1 MNSTSEILNTHLPCP
16 DCGSSDALTEYTD
29 GHTYC
34 FSCETHHNH
43 NEEKPKT
50 TDHSFISDMTLKP
63 LKARGITESTCRKYQ
78 YYYTNYKGQPCQ
90 VANYFDE
97 YGTLVGQKLRFK
109 DKSFAIKGKLSTTFF
124 GQQLYNN
131 GVRLIITEG
140 EIDCLTV
147 SQLLGNQEPVVSI
160 PCGVQSARKVFEA
173 NLKWLEG
180 FDEVVVVFDNDEA
193 GRKGAK
199 EIEGILSPDKLRIA
213 TLKQYKDPNE
223 YYLAD
228 KGNELLEALENA
240 KKVTPENIINADTL
254 LDDLLEE
261 PEEVTGYSLPWA
273 VKADKMI
280 RGVRKG
286 EITMLTA
293 GTGIGKSTMIRELG
307 YHLVMKHGLKIGSM
321 MLEEN
326 VLRTSKGYIGL
337 YLNKP
342 VHLSRKGISN
352 EKFTE
357 AFTNTL
363 GTGNFI
369 MYNHFGSLDN
379 NSILK
384 GIRYMAVTEKCDFI
398 LIDHISIAVSGIE
411 SNNERKLIDILMT
424 RLRQLCE
431 ELGVGLI
438 CICHLKRG
446 DGKKSAEEGGSISLE
461 DLRGSQAIAQL
472 SDTIIALE
480 RNQQAES
487 DVKKNLVQIRV
498 LKCRQTGD
506 TGIGGK
512 LWFNKEKNRLEV
524 PDADLINDIERDEE
538 VPEF

>member
-1 MNSTSEILNTHLPCP
+1 MSTSEILRAHLPCP
-16 DCGSSDALTEYTD
+16 DCGSSDALSEYAD

-34 FSCETHHNH
+34 YSCNALHNSDETQ
-43 NEEKPKT
+43 T
-50 TDHSFISDMTLKP
+50 TKYDDFISDMTLKP

-78 YYYTNYKGQPCQ
+78 YYYTTYKGKPCQ

-97 YGTLVGQKLRFK
+97 YGTLIGQKLRFQ
-109 DKSFAIKGKLSTTFF
+109 DKSFTTKGKISKTFF
-124 GQQLYNN
+124 GQQLYNR
-131 GVRLIITEG
+131 GSRLIITEG

-160 PCGVQSARKVFEA
+160 PCGAQSAKKVFEA

-180 FDEVVVVFDNDEA
+180 FDEVVVVFDNDDA
-193 GRKGAK
+193 GRSGAQ

-223 YYLAD
+223 YYIND

-240 KKVTPENIINADTL
+240 KRVTPENIINADTL
-254 LDDLLEE
+254 LEDLLEE
-261 PEEVTGYSLPWA
+261 PEEVTGYGLPWN

-280 RGVRKG
+280 RGIRKG
-286 EITMLTA
+286 EITILTA
-293 GTGIGKSTMIRELG
+293 GTGIGKSTMIREIG
-307 YHLVMKHGLKIGSM
+307 YDLVMRHGLKIGSM

-337 YLNKP
+337 YLNRP
-342 VHLSRKGISN
+342 VHISRKGISN
-352 EKFTE
+352 EKYTE
-357 AFTNTL
+357 AFVNTL
-363 GTGNFI
+363 GTGKFV

-379 NSILK
+379 SAILK
-384 GIRYMAVTEKCDFI
+384 AIRYMAVTEKCDFI

-480 RNQQAES
+480 RNQQGES
-487 DVKKNLVQIRV
+487 DVKKNLVQMRV

-524 PDADLINDIERDEE
+524 PSADLMNDIESNDE

>member
-1 MNSTSEILNTHLPCP
+1 MSSSEILRAHLPCP
-16 DCGSSDALTEYTD
+16 DCGSSDALSEYTD

-34 FSCETHHNH
+34 YSCNALHNSNDNET
-43 NEEKPKT
+43 T
-50 TDHSFISDMTLKP
+50 TKYDDFISDMELKP
-63 LKARGITESTCRKYQ
+63 LKKRGITENTCRKYQ
-78 YYYTNYKGQPCQ
+78 YYYTTYKGKPCQ

-97 YGTLVGQKLRFK
+97 GGTLIGQKLRFQ
-109 DKSFAIKGKLSTTFF
+109 DKSFATKGKISKTFF
-124 GQQLYNN
+124 GQQLYNR
-131 GVRLIITEG
+131 GSRLIITEG

-160 PCGVQSARKVFEA
+160 PCGVQSAKKVFEA

-180 FDEVVVVFDNDEA
+180 FNEVVVVFDNDDA
-193 GRKGAK
+193 GRKGAQ

-213 TLKQYKDPNE
+213 VLKQYKDPNE
-223 YYLAD
+223 YYIND

-240 KKVTPENIINADTL
+240 KRVTPVNIINADTL

-261 PEEVTGYSLPWA
+261 PEEVTGYGLPWS

-293 GTGIGKSTMIRELG
+293 GTGIGKSTMIREIG
-307 YHLVMKHGLKIGSM
+307 YHLVMEHGLKIGSM

-352 EKFTE
+352 EQFTE

-363 GTGNFI
+363 GTGKFV

-379 NSILK
+379 SAILNA
-384 GIRYMAVTEKCDFI
+384 IRYMAVTEKCDFI

-461 DLRGSQAIAQL
+461 DL
-472 SDTIIALE
+472 
-480 RNQQAES
+480 
-487 DVKKNLVQIRV
+487 
-498 LKCRQTGD
+498 
-506 TGIGGK
+506 
-512 LWFNKEKNRLEV
+512 
-524 PDADLINDIERDEE
+524 
-538 VPEF
+538 

>member
-1 MNSTSEILNTHLPCP
+1 MSSSEILRAHLPCP
-16 DCGSSDALTEYTD
+16 DCGSSDALSEYTD

-34 FSCETHHNH
+34 YSCNALHNSNET
-43 NEEKPKT
+43 KT
-50 TDHSFISDMTLKP
+50 TTKYDDFISDMSLKP

-78 YYYTNYKGQPCQ
+78 YYYTEYKGKPCQ

-97 YGTLVGQKLRFK
+97 NGTLVGQKLRFQ
-109 DKSFAIKGKLSTTFF
+109 DKSFAVKGKLSTTFF

-160 PCGVQSARKVFEA
+160 PYGVQSAKKVFEA

-180 FDEVVVVFDNDEA
+180 FNEVVVVFDNDDA

-199 EIEGILSPDKLRIA
+199 EIEGILSPEKLRIA
-213 TLKQYKDPNE
+213 VLKQYKDPNE
-223 YYLAD
+223 YYTND

-240 KKVTPENIINADTL
+240 KKVTPENIINANTL

-293 GTGIGKSTMIRELG
+293 GTGIGKSTMIREIG
-307 YHLVMKHGLKIGSM
+307 YHLVMEHGLKIGSM

-352 EKFTE
+352 DQYTE
-357 AFTNTL
+357 AFNNTL
-363 GTGNFI
+363 GTGKFV

-379 NSILK
+379 SSILNA
-384 GIRYMAVTEKCDFI
+384 IRYMAVTEKCDFI

-480 RNQQAES
+480 RNQQADS

-512 LWFNKEKNRLEV
+512 LWFNKEKNRLEI
-524 PDADLINDIERDEE
+524 PDADLMNDIESDNE

>member
-1 MNSTSEILNTHLPCP
+1 MSTSEILRAHLPCP
-16 DCGSSDALTEYTD
+16 DCGSSDALSEYTD

-34 FSCETHHNH
+34 YSCNALHNSDET
-43 NEEKPKT
+43 EPT
-50 TDHSFISDMTLKP
+50 TKYDDFISDLSLKP

-78 YYYTNYKGQPCQ
+78 YYFTNYKGKPCQ

-97 YGTLVGQKLRFK
+97 NGTLVGQKLRFQ
-109 DKSFAIKGKLSTTFF
+109 DKSFAVKGKLSTTFF

-160 PCGVQSARKVFEA
+160 PCGVQSAKKVFEA
-173 NLKWLEG
+173 NLKWLEA
-180 FDEVVVVFDNDEA
+180 FKEVVVVFDNDDA

-199 EIEGILSPDKLRIA
+199 EIEGILSPEKLRIA
-213 TLKQYKDPNE
+213 VLKQYKDPNE
-223 YYLAD
+223 YYINN

-261 PEEVTGYSLPWA
+261 PEEVTGYSLPWT

-307 YHLVMKHGLKIGSM
+307 YHLVMDHGLKIGSM

-352 EKFTE
+352 DQFTE
-357 AFTNTL
+357 AFNNTL
-363 GTGNFI
+363 GTGKFV

-379 NSILK
+379 SSILNA
-384 GIRYMAVTEKCDFI
+384 IRYMAVTEKCDFI

-487 DVKKNLVQIRV
+487 DVKKNLVQMRV

-512 LWFNKEKNRLEV
+512 LWFNKERNRLEI
-524 PDADLINDIERDEE
+524 PNADLMNDIESDNE
-538 VPEF
+538 VAEF

>member
-1 MNSTSEILNTHLPCP
+1 MSTSEILRAHLPCP
-16 DCGSSDALTEYTD
+16 DCGSSDALSEYTD

-34 FSCETHHNH
+34 YSCNALHNS
-43 NEEKPKT
+43 NEET
-50 TDHSFISDMTLKP
+50 TTTKYDDFISDMELKP

-78 YYYTNYKGQPCQ
+78 YYYTTYKGKPCQ

-97 YGTLVGQKLRFK
+97 HGNLVGQKLRFQ
-109 DKSFAIKGKLSTTFF
+109 DKSFATKGKLSKVFF

-147 SQLLGNQEPVVSI
+147 SQLLGNKEPVVSI
-160 PCGVQSARKVFEA
+160 PCGAQSAKKVFEA

-180 FDEVVVVFDNDEA
+180 FNEVVVVFDNDDA
-193 GRKGAK
+193 GRKGAQ

-223 YYLAD
+223 YYIND

-240 KKVTPENIINADTL
+240 KRVTPENIINADTL
-254 LDDLLEE
+254 LDDLLDE
-261 PEEVTGYSLPWA
+261 PEEVTGYGLPWN

-293 GTGIGKSTMIRELG
+293 GTGIGKSTMIREIG
-307 YHLVMKHGLKIGSM
+307 YHLVMEHGLKIGSM

-352 EKFTE
+352 EQYTE
-357 AFTNTL
+357 AFVNTL
-363 GTGNFI
+363 GTGNFV

-379 NSILK
+379 SAILK
-384 GIRYMAVTEKCDFI
+384 AIRYMAVTEKCDFI

-487 DVKKNLVQIRV
+487 DVKKNLVQMRI

-524 PDADLINDIERDEE
+524 PSAGLMNDIESNDE

>member
-1 MNSTSEILNTHLPCP
+1 MSTSEILRAHLPCP
-16 DCGSSDALTEYTD
+16 DCGSSDALSEYTD

-34 FSCETHHNH
+34 YSCNALHNSDET
-43 NEEKPKT
+43 EPT
-50 TDHSFISDMTLKP
+50 TKYDDFISDLSLKP

-78 YYYTNYKGQPCQ
+78 YYFTNYKGKPCQ

-97 YGTLVGQKLRFK
+97 NGTLVGQKLRFQ
-109 DKSFAIKGKLSTTFF
+109 DKSFAVKGKLSTTFF

-160 PCGVQSARKVFEA
+160 PCGVQSAKKVFEA
-173 NLKWLEG
+173 NLKWLEA
-180 FDEVVVVFDNDEA
+180 FKEVVVVFDNDDA

-199 EIEGILSPDKLRIA
+199 EIEGILSPEKLRIA
-213 TLKQYKDPNE
+213 VLKQYKDPNE
-223 YYLAD
+223 YYINN

-240 KKVTPENIINADTL
+240 KKITPENIINADTL

-261 PEEVTGYSLPWA
+261 PEEVTGYSLPWT

-307 YHLVMKHGLKIGSM
+307 YHLVMDHGLKIGSM

-342 VHLSRKGISN
+342 VHLSRKGITN
-352 EKFTE
+352 DQYTE
-357 AFTNTL
+357 AFNHTL
-363 GTGNFI
+363 GTGKFV

-379 NSILK
+379 SSILNA
-384 GIRYMAVTEKCDFI
+384 IRYMAVTEKCDFI

-480 RNQQAES
+480 RNQQADS
-487 DVKKNLVQIRV
+487 DIKKNLVQIRV

-512 LWFNKEKNRLEV
+512 LWFNKERNRLEI
-524 PDADLINDIERDEE
+524 PNADLMNDIESDNE
-538 VPEF
+538 VAEF

>member
-1 MNSTSEILNTHLPCP
+1 MSTSEILRAHLPCP
-16 DCGSSDALTEYTD
+16 DCGSSDALSEYTD

-34 FSCETHHNH
+34 YSCNALHNSDET
-43 NEEKPKT
+43 EPT
-50 TDHSFISDMTLKP
+50 TKYDDFISDLSLKP
-63 LKARGITESTCRKYQ
+63 LKTRGITESTCRKYQ
-78 YYYTNYKGQPCQ
+78 YYFTNYKGKPCQ

-97 YGTLVGQKLRFK
+97 YGTLIGQKLRFQ
-109 DKSFAIKGKLSTTFF
+109 DKSFATKGKISKTFF
-124 GQQLYNN
+124 GQQLYNR
-131 GVRLIITEG
+131 GSRLIITEG

-160 PCGVQSARKVFEA
+160 PCGVQSAKKVFEA

-180 FDEVVVVFDNDEA
+180 FNEVVVVFDNDDA
-193 GRKGAK
+193 GRKGAQ

-213 TLKQYKDPNE
+213 VLKQYKDPNE
-223 YYLAD
+223 YYIND

-240 KKVTPENIINADTL
+240 KKVTPENIINANTL

-261 PEEVTGYSLPWA
+261 PEEVTGYSLPWT

-307 YHLVMKHGLKIGSM
+307 YHLVMDHGLKIGSM

-352 EKFTE
+352 DQYTE
-357 AFTNTL
+357 AFNNTL
-363 GTGNFI
+363 GTGKFV

-379 NSILK
+379 SAILK
-384 GIRYMAVTEKCDFI
+384 AIRYMAVTEKCDFI

-480 RNQQAES
+480 RNQQADS
-487 DVKKNLVQIRV
+487 DIKKNLVQIRV

-512 LWFNKEKNRLEV
+512 LWFNKERNRLEI
-524 PDADLINDIERDEE
+524 PNADLMNDIESDNE
-538 VPEF
+538 VAEF

>member
-1 MNSTSEILNTHLPCP
+1 MSTSEILRAHLPCP
-16 DCGSSDALTEYTD
+16 DCGSSDALSEYSD

-34 FSCETHHNH
+34 YSCNALHNSNDNET
-43 NEEKPKT
+43 T
-50 TDHSFISDMTLKP
+50 TKYDDFITDMTLKP

-78 YYYTNYKGQPCQ
+78 YYYTTYKGKPCQ
-90 VANYFDE
+90 VANYFDK
-97 YGTLVGQKLRFK
+97 YGTIIGQKLRFQ
-109 DKSFAIKGKLSTTFF
+109 DKSFATKGKISKTFF
-124 GQQLYNN
+124 GQQLYNR
-131 GVRLIITEG
+131 GSRLIITEG

-160 PCGVQSARKVFEA
+160 PCGAQSAKKVFEA

-180 FDEVVVVFDNDEA
+180 FDEVVVVFDNDDA
-193 GRKGAK
+193 GRSGAQ

-223 YYLAD
+223 YYIND

-240 KKVTPENIINADTL
+240 KRVTPENIINADTL
-254 LDDLLEE
+254 LDDLLDE
-261 PEEVTGYSLPWA
+261 PEEVTGYGLPWN

-293 GTGIGKSTMIRELG
+293 GTGIGKSTMIREIG
-307 YHLVMKHGLKIGSM
+307 YHLVMEHGLKIGSM

-352 EKFTE
+352 EQYTE
-357 AFTNTL
+357 AFVNTL
-363 GTGNFI
+363 GTGNFV

-379 NSILK
+379 SAILK
-384 GIRYMAVTEKCDFI
+384 AIRYMTVTEKCDFI

-487 DVKKNLVQIRV
+487 DVKKNLVQMRV

-524 PDADLINDIERDEE
+524 PSADLMNDIESNEE

>member
-1 MNSTSEILNTHLPCP
+1 MSTSEILRAHLPCP
-16 DCGSSDALTEYTD
+16 DCGSSDALSEYTD

-34 FSCETHHNH
+34 YSCNALHNSDET
-43 NEEKPKT
+43 EPT
-50 TDHSFISDMTLKP
+50 TKYDDFISDMTLKP

-78 YYYTNYKGQPCQ
+78 YYYTTYKGKPCQ
-90 VANYFDE
+90 VANYFDK
-97 YGTLVGQKLRFK
+97 YGTIIGQKLRFQ
-109 DKSFAIKGKLSTTFF
+109 DKSFATKGKISKTFF
-124 GQQLYNN
+124 GQQLYNR
-131 GVRLIITEG
+131 GSRLIITEG

-160 PCGVQSARKVFEA
+160 PCGAQSAKKVFEA

-180 FDEVVVVFDNDEA
+180 FDEVVVVFDNDDV
-193 GRKGAK
+193 GRSGAQ

-223 YYLAD
+223 YYIND

-240 KKVTPENIINADTL
+240 KRVTPENIINADTL
-254 LDDLLEE
+254 LDDLLDE
-261 PEEVTGYSLPWA
+261 PEEVTGYGLPWN

-293 GTGIGKSTMIRELG
+293 GTGIGKSTMIREIG
-307 YHLVMKHGLKIGSM
+307 YHLVMEHGLKIGSM

-352 EKFTE
+352 EQYTE
-357 AFTNTL
+357 AFVNTL
-363 GTGNFI
+363 GTGNFV

-379 NSILK
+379 SAILK
-384 GIRYMAVTEKCDFI
+384 AIRYMAVTEKCDFI

-487 DVKKNLVQIRV
+487 DVKKNLVQMRV

-524 PDADLINDIERDEE
+524 PSADLMNDIESNDE

>member
-1 MNSTSEILNTHLPCP
+1 M
-16 DCGSSDALTEYTD
+16 
-29 GHTYC
+29 
-34 FSCETHHNH
+34 
-43 NEEKPKT
+43 
-50 TDHSFISDMTLKP
+50 
-63 LKARGITESTCRKYQ
+63 
-78 YYYTNYKGQPCQ
+78 
-90 VANYFDE
+90 
-97 YGTLVGQKLRFK
+97 
-109 DKSFAIKGKLSTTFF
+109 
-124 GQQLYNN
+124 
-131 GVRLIITEG
+131 
-140 EIDCLTV
+140 
-147 SQLLGNQEPVVSI
+147 
-160 PCGVQSARKVFEA
+160 
-173 NLKWLEG
+173 
-180 FDEVVVVFDNDEA
+180 
-193 GRKGAK
+193 
-199 EIEGILSPDKLRIA
+199 SPEKLRIA
-213 TLKQYKDPNE
+213 VLKQYKDPNE
-223 YYLAD
+223 YYIND

-293 GTGIGKSTMIRELG
+293 GTGIGKSTMIREIG
-307 YHLVMKHGLKIGSM
+307 YHLVMEHGLKIGSM

-326 VLRTSKGYIGL
+326 VLRTTKGYIGL

-352 EKFTE
+352 DQYTE
-357 AFTNTL
+357 AFNNTL
-363 GTGNFI
+363 GTGKFV

-379 NSILK
+379 SSILNA
-384 GIRYMAVTEKCDFI
+384 IRYMAVTEKCDFI

-480 RNQQAES
+480 RNQQADS

-512 LWFNKEKNRLEV
+512 LWFNKEKNRLEI
-524 PDADLINDIERDEE
+524 PDADLMNDIESDNE

>member
-1 MNSTSEILNTHLPCP
+1 MSTSEILRAHLPCP
-16 DCGSSDALTEYTD
+16 DCGSSDALSEYTD

-34 FSCETHHNH
+34 YSCNALHNS
-43 NEEKPKT
+43 NDNKT
-50 TDHSFISDMTLKP
+50 TTKYDDFISDMELKP
-63 LKARGITESTCRKYQ
+63 LKKRGITESTCRKYQ
-78 YYYTNYKGQPCQ
+78 YYYTTYKGKPCQ

-97 YGTLVGQKLRFK
+97 GGTLIGQKLRFQ
-109 DKSFAIKGKLSTTFF
+109 DKSFATKGKISKTFF
-124 GQQLYNN
+124 GQQLYNR
-131 GVRLIITEG
+131 GSRLIITEG

-160 PCGVQSARKVFEA
+160 PCGVQSAKKVFEA

-180 FDEVVVVFDNDEA
+180 FNEVVVVFDNDDA
-193 GRKGAK
+193 GRKGAQ

-213 TLKQYKDPNE
+213 VLKQYKDPNE
-223 YYLAD
+223 YYIND

-240 KKVTPENIINADTL
+240 KRVTPENIINADTL

-261 PEEVTGYSLPWA
+261 PEEVTGYGLPWN

-293 GTGIGKSTMIRELG
+293 GTGIGKSTMIREIG
-307 YHLVMKHGLKIGSM
+307 YHLVMEHGLKIGSM

-352 EKFTE
+352 EQYTE

-363 GTGNFI
+363 GTGKFV

-379 NSILK
+379 SAILNA
-384 GIRYMAVTEKCDFI
+384 IRYMAVTEKCDFI

-487 DVKKNLVQIRV
+487 DVKKNLVQMRV

-524 PDADLINDIERDEE
+524 PSADLMNDIESNDE

>member
-1 MNSTSEILNTHLPCP
+1 MSTSEILRAHLPCP
-16 DCGSSDALTEYTD
+16 DCGSSDALSEYTD

-34 FSCETHHNH
+34 YSCNALHNSNDTET
-43 NEEKPKT
+43 T
-50 TDHSFISDMTLKP
+50 TKYDDFISDMTLKP

-78 YYYTNYKGQPCQ
+78 YYYTTYKGKPCQ

-97 YGTLVGQKLRFK
+97 NGTLIGQKLRFQ
-109 DKSFAIKGKLSTTFF
+109 DKSFATKGKISKTFF
-124 GQQLYNN
+124 GQQLYNR
-131 GVRLIITEG
+131 GSRLIITEG

-160 PCGVQSARKVFEA
+160 PCGVQSAKKVFEA

-180 FDEVVVVFDNDEA
+180 FNEVVVVFDNDDA
-193 GRKGAK
+193 GRKGAQ

-213 TLKQYKDPNE
+213 VLKQYKDPNE
-223 YYLAD
+223 YYLAE

-240 KKVTPENIINADTL
+240 KRVTPENIINADTL
-254 LDDLLEE
+254 LDDLLKE
-261 PEEVTGYSLPWA
+261 PEEVTGYGLPWN

-293 GTGIGKSTMIRELG
+293 GTGIGKSTMIREIG
-307 YHLVMKHGLKIGSM
+307 YHLVMEHGLKIGSM

-352 EKFTE
+352 EQYTE

-363 GTGNFI
+363 GTGKFV

-379 NSILK
+379 SAILNA
-384 GIRYMAVTEKCDFI
+384 IRYMAVTEKCDFI

-487 DVKKNLVQIRV
+487 DVKKNLVQMRV

-524 PDADLINDIERDEE
+524 PSADLMNDIESNDE

>member
-1 MNSTSEILNTHLPCP
+1 MSTSEILRAHLPCP
-16 DCGSSDALTEYTD
+16 DCGSSDALSEYTD

-34 FSCETHHNH
+34 YSCNALHNSDET
-43 NEEKPKT
+43 EST
-50 TDHSFISDMTLKP
+50 TKYDDFISDLSLKP

-78 YYYTNYKGQPCQ
+78 YYFTNYKGKPCQ

-97 YGTLVGQKLRFK
+97 NGTLVGQKLRFQ
-109 DKSFAIKGKLSTTFF
+109 DKSFAVKGKLSTTFF

-160 PCGVQSARKVFEA
+160 PCGVQSAKKVFEA

-180 FDEVVVVFDNDEA
+180 FNEVVVVFDNDDA
-193 GRKGAK
+193 GRKGAQ

-213 TLKQYKDPNE
+213 VLKQYKDPNE
-223 YYLAD
+223 YYIND

-240 KKVTPENIINADTL
+240 KRVTPEHIINADTL
-254 LDDLLEE
+254 LEDLLEE
-261 PEEVTGYSLPWA
+261 PEEVTGYGLPWN

-293 GTGIGKSTMIRELG
+293 GTGIGKSTMIREIG
-307 YHLVMKHGLKIGSM
+307 YDLVMRHGLKIGSM

-337 YLNKP
+337 YLNRP
-342 VHLSRKGISN
+342 VHISRKGISN
-352 EKFTE
+352 EKYTE
-357 AFTNTL
+357 AFVNTL
-363 GTGNFI
+363 GTGKFV

-379 NSILK
+379 SAILK
-384 GIRYMAVTEKCDFI
+384 AIRYMAVTEKCDFI

-487 DVKKNLVQIRV
+487 DVKKNLVQMRV
-498 LKCRQTGD
+498 LKCRQTGN

-524 PDADLINDIERDEE
+524 PSADLMNDIESNDE

>member
-1 MNSTSEILNTHLPCP
+1 MSTSEILNAHLPCP

-34 FSCETHHNH
+34 YACETLHNS
-43 NEEKPKT
+43 NECTQSSK
-50 TDHSFISDMTLKP
+50 SDFLENLKLRP
-63 LKARGITESTCRKYQ
+63 LPARGITETTCRKYG
-78 YYYTNYKGQPCQ
+78 YLYTTYKGKPCQ
-90 VANYFDE
+90 VAQYYDE
-97 YGTLVGQKLRFK
+97 YGTLVGQKLRFQ
-109 DKSFAIKGKLSTTFF
+109 DKSFATKGKISNVFF
-124 GQQLYNN
+124 GQQLYND

-160 PCGVQSARKVFEA
+160 PSGVQSAKKVFEA

-180 FDEVVVVFDNDEA
+180 FNEVIVVFDNDEA
-193 GRKGAK
+193 GRKGAQS
-199 EIEGILSPDKLRIA
+199 IEGILSPDKLRIA

-223 YYLAD
+223 YYLND
-228 KGNELLEALENA
+228 KGNELLEAIENA
-240 KKVTPENIINADTL
+240 KRITPENIINADTL

-261 PEEVTGYSLPWA
+261 PEEVTGYSLPWD
-273 VKADKMI
+273 VKADKMT
-280 RGVRKG
+280 RGIRKG

-293 GTGIGKSTMIRELG
+293 GTGIGKTTMIREIG
-307 YHLVMKHGLKIGSM
+307 YDLVMRHKCRVGSM

-326 VLRTSKGYIGL
+326 ILRTSKGYLGL

-342 VHLSRKGISN
+342 VHISRKGITN
-352 EKFTE
+352 EQYTE
-357 AFTNTL
+357 AFKNTL

-379 NSILK
+379 NSILNA
-384 GIRYMAVTEKCDFI
+384 IRYMAVTEKCDFI
-398 LIDHISIAVSGIE
+398 LVDHISIAVSGIE

-480 RNQQAES
+480 RNQQAS
-487 DVKKNLVQIRV
+487 NDLKKNLVQIRI

-512 LWFNKEKNRLEV
+512 LWFNKDKNRLEV
-524 PDADLINDIERDEE
+524 PDKDLMNDIEDEDYDDTK
-538 VPEF
+538 EF

>member
-1 MNSTSEILNTHLPCP
+1 MSTSEILRAHLPCP
-16 DCGSSDALTEYTD
+16 DCGSSDALSEYTD

-34 FSCETHHNH
+34 YSCNALHNSDET
-43 NEEKPKT
+43 PT
-50 TDHSFISDMTLKP
+50 TKYDDFISDMTLKP

-78 YYYTNYKGQPCQ
+78 YYYTTYKGKPCQ

-97 YGTLVGQKLRFK
+97 YGTLIGQKLRFQ
-109 DKSFAIKGKLSTTFF
+109 DKSFATKGKISKTFF
-124 GQQLYNN
+124 GQQLYNR
-131 GVRLIITEG
+131 GSRLIITEG

-160 PCGVQSARKVFEA
+160 PCGAQSAKKVFEA

-180 FDEVVVVFDNDEA
+180 FDEVVVVFDNDDA
-193 GRKGAK
+193 GRSGAQ

-223 YYLAD
+223 YYIND

-240 KKVTPENIINADTL
+240 KRVTPENIINADTL
-254 LDDLLEE
+254 LDDLLDE
-261 PEEVTGYSLPWA
+261 PEEVTGYGLPWN

-293 GTGIGKSTMIRELG
+293 GTGIGKSTMIREIG

-352 EKFTE
+352 EQYTE
-357 AFTNTL
+357 AFVNTL
-363 GTGNFI
+363 GTGNFV

-379 NSILK
+379 SAILK
-384 GIRYMAVTEKCDFI
+384 AIRYMTVTEKCDFI

-461 DLRGSQAIAQL
+461 DLRGSQSIAQL

-487 DVKKNLVQIRV
+487 DVKKNLVQMRI

-524 PDADLINDIERDEE
+524 PSADLMNDIESNDE

>member
-1 MNSTSEILNTHLPCP
+1 MSTSEILRDHLPCP
-16 DCGSSDALTEYTD
+16 DCGSSDALSEYTD

-34 FSCETHHNH
+34 YSCNALHNSDET
-43 NEEKPKT
+43 ET
-50 TDHSFISDMTLKP
+50 TTKYDDFISDLSLKP

-78 YYYTNYKGQPCQ
+78 YYFTNYKGKPCQ

-97 YGTLVGQKLRFK
+97 NGTLVGQKLRFQ
-109 DKSFAIKGKLSTTFF
+109 DKSFAVKGKLSTTFF

-160 PCGVQSARKVFEA
+160 PCGVQSAKKVFEA

-180 FDEVVVVFDNDEA
+180 FNEVVVVFDNDDA

-199 EIEGILSPDKLRIA
+199 EIEGILSPEKLRIA
-213 TLKQYKDPNE
+213 VLKQYKDPNE
-223 YYLAD
+223 YYIND

-261 PEEVTGYSLPWA
+261 PEEVTGYSLPWT

-307 YHLVMKHGLKIGSM
+307 YHLVMEHGLKIGSM

-352 EKFTE
+352 DQYTE
-357 AFTNTL
+357 AFNNTL
-363 GTGNFI
+363 GTGKFV

-379 NSILK
+379 SSILNA
-384 GIRYMAVTEKCDFI
+384 IRYMAVTEKCDFI

-480 RNQQAES
+480 RNQQADS

-512 LWFNKEKNRLEV
+512 LWFNKEKNRLEI
-524 PDADLINDIERDEE
+524 PNSDLMHDIESDNE
-538 VPEF
+538 VAEF

>member
-1 MNSTSEILNTHLPCP
+1 MSTSEILRAHLPCP
-16 DCGSSDALTEYTD
+16 DCGSSDALSEYTD

-34 FSCETHHNH
+34 YSCNALHNSDETQ
-43 NEEKPKT
+43 T
-50 TDHSFISDMTLKP
+50 TKYDDFISDMTLKP

-78 YYYTNYKGQPCQ
+78 YYYTTYKGKPCQ

-97 YGTLVGQKLRFK
+97 YGTLIGQKLRFQ
-109 DKSFAIKGKLSTTFF
+109 DKSFATKGKISKTFF
-124 GQQLYNN
+124 GQQLYNR
-131 GVRLIITEG
+131 GSRLIITEG

-160 PCGVQSARKVFEA
+160 PCGAQSAKKVFEA

-180 FDEVVVVFDNDEA
+180 FDEVVVVFDNDDA
-193 GRKGAK
+193 GRSGAQ

-223 YYLAD
+223 YYIND

-240 KKVTPENIINADTL
+240 KRVTPENIINADTL
-254 LDDLLEE
+254 LDDLLDE
-261 PEEVTGYSLPWA
+261 PEEVTGYGLPWN

-293 GTGIGKSTMIRELG
+293 GTGIGKSTMIREIG
-307 YHLVMKHGLKIGSM
+307 YHLVMEHGLKIGSM

-352 EKFTE
+352 EQYTE
-357 AFTNTL
+357 AFVNTL
-363 GTGNFI
+363 GTGNFV

-379 NSILK
+379 SAILK
-384 GIRYMAVTEKCDFI
+384 AIRYMAVTEKCDFI
-398 LIDHISIAVSGIE
+398 LIDHISIAISGIE

-487 DVKKNLVQIRV
+487 DVKKNLVQMRV

-524 PDADLINDIERDEE
+524 PSADLMNDIESNEK

>member
-1 MNSTSEILNTHLPCP
+1 MSTSEILRAHLPCP
-16 DCGSSDALTEYTD
+16 DCGSSDALSEYTD

-34 FSCETHHNH
+34 YSCNALHNSNDNET
-43 NEEKPKT
+43 T
-50 TDHSFISDMTLKP
+50 TTKYDNFISDMELKP
-63 LKARGITESTCRKYQ
+63 LKKRGITESTCRKYQ
-78 YYYTNYKGQPCQ
+78 YYYTTYKGKPCQ

-97 YGTLVGQKLRFK
+97 GGTLIGQKLRFQ
-109 DKSFAIKGKLSTTFF
+109 DKSFATKGKISKTFF
-124 GQQLYNN
+124 GQQLYNR
-131 GVRLIITEG
+131 GSRLIITEG

-160 PCGVQSARKVFEA
+160 PCGVQSAKKVFEA

-180 FDEVVVVFDNDEA
+180 FNEVVVVFDNDDA
-193 GRKGAK
+193 GRKGAQ

-213 TLKQYKDPNE
+213 VLKQYKDPNE
-223 YYLAD
+223 YYIND

-240 KKVTPENIINADTL
+240 KRVTPENIINADTL

-261 PEEVTGYSLPWA
+261 PEEVTGYGLPWN

-293 GTGIGKSTMIRELG
+293 GTGIGKSTMIREIG
-307 YHLVMKHGLKIGSM
+307 YHLVMEHGLKIGSM

-352 EKFTE
+352 EQYTE

-363 GTGNFI
+363 GTGKFV

-379 NSILK
+379 SAILNA
-384 GIRYMAVTEKCDFI
+384 IRYMAVTEKCDFI

-487 DVKKNLVQIRV
+487 DVKKNLVQMRV

-524 PDADLINDIERDEE
+524 PSADLMNDIESNDE

>member
-1 MNSTSEILNTHLPCP
+1 MSTSEILRAHLPCP
-16 DCGSSDALTEYTD
+16 DCGSSDALSEYTD

-34 FSCETHHNH
+34 YSCNALHNSNDTET
-43 NEEKPKT
+43 T
-50 TDHSFISDMTLKP
+50 TKYDDFISDMTLKP

-78 YYYTNYKGQPCQ
+78 YYYTTYEGKPCQ
-90 VANYFDE
+90 VANYFNED
-97 YGTLVGQKLRFK
+97 GALVGQKLRFQ
-109 DKSFAIKGKLSTTFF
+109 DKSFAVKGKLSKTFF

-131 GVRLIITEG
+131 GKRLIITEG

-160 PCGVQSARKVFEA
+160 PCGVQSAKKVFEA

-180 FDEVVVVFDNDEA
+180 FNEVVVVFDNDDA
-193 GRKGAK
+193 GRKGAQ

-213 TLKQYKDPNE
+213 VLKQYKDPNE

-240 KKVTPENIINADTL
+240 KRVTPENIINADTL

-261 PEEVTGYSLPWA
+261 PEEVTGYGLPWN

-293 GTGIGKSTMIRELG
+293 GTGIGKSTMIREIG
-307 YHLVMKHGLKIGSM
+307 YHLVMEHGLKMGSM

-326 VLRTSKGYIGL
+326 VKRTAKGYIGL

-352 EKFTE
+352 EQFTE

-363 GTGNFI
+363 GTGKFV

-379 NSILK
+379 SAILNA
-384 GIRYMAVTEKCDFI
+384 IRYMAVTEKCDFI

-480 RNQQAES
+480 RNQQADS
-487 DVKKNLVQIRV
+487 DVKKNLVQMRV

-524 PDADLINDIERDEE
+524 PSADLMNDIESNDE

>member
-1 MNSTSEILNTHLPCP
+1 MSTSEILRAHLPCP
-16 DCGSSDALTEYTD
+16 DCGSSDALSEYTD

-34 FSCETHHNH
+34 YSCNALHNSDET
-43 NEEKPKT
+43 EPT
-50 TDHSFISDMTLKP
+50 TKYDDFISDLSLKP

-78 YYYTNYKGQPCQ
+78 YYFTNYKGKPCQ

-97 YGTLVGQKLRFK
+97 YGTLIGQKLRFQ
-109 DKSFAIKGKLSTTFF
+109 DKSFATKGKISKTFF
-124 GQQLYNN
+124 GQQLYNR
-131 GVRLIITEG
+131 GSRLIITEG

-160 PCGVQSARKVFEA
+160 PCGVQSAKKVFEA

-180 FDEVVVVFDNDEA
+180 FNEVVVVFDNDDA
-193 GRKGAK
+193 GRKGAQ

-213 TLKQYKDPNE
+213 VLKQYKDPNE
-223 YYLAD
+223 YYIND

-240 KKVTPENIINADTL
+240 KKVTPENIINANTL

-261 PEEVTGYSLPWA
+261 PEEVTGYSLPWT

-307 YHLVMKHGLKIGSM
+307 YHLVMDHGLKIGSM

-352 EKFTE
+352 DQYTE
-357 AFTNTL
+357 AFNNTL
-363 GTGNFI
+363 GTGKFV

-379 NSILK
+379 SAILK
-384 GIRYMAVTEKCDFI
+384 AIRYMAVTEKCDFI

-480 RNQQAES
+480 RNQQADS
-487 DVKKNLVQIRV
+487 DIKKNLVQIRV

-512 LWFNKEKNRLEV
+512 LWFNKERNRLEI
-524 PDADLINDIERDEE
+524 PNADLMNDIESDNE
-538 VPEF
+538 VAEF

>member
-1 MNSTSEILNTHLPCP
+1 MSTSEILRAHLPCP
-16 DCGSSDALTEYTD
+16 DCGSSDALSEYTD

-34 FSCETHHNH
+34 YSCNALHNSNDTET
-43 NEEKPKT
+43 T
-50 TDHSFISDMTLKP
+50 TKYDDFISDMTLKP

-78 YYYTNYKGQPCQ
+78 YYYTTYKGKPCQ

-97 YGTLVGQKLRFK
+97 NGTLIGQKLRFQ
-109 DKSFAIKGKLSTTFF
+109 DKSFATKGKINKTFF
-124 GQQLYNN
+124 GQQLYNR
-131 GVRLIITEG
+131 GSRLIITEG

-160 PCGVQSARKVFEA
+160 PCGVQSAKKVFEA

-180 FDEVVVVFDNDEA
+180 FNEVVVVFDNDDA
-193 GRKGAK
+193 GRKGAQ

-213 TLKQYKDPNE
+213 VLKQYKDPNE
-223 YYLAD
+223 YYLAE

-240 KKVTPENIINADTL
+240 KRVTPENIINADTL

-261 PEEVTGYSLPWA
+261 PEEVTGYGLPWN

-293 GTGIGKSTMIRELG
+293 GTGIGKSTMIREIG
-307 YHLVMKHGLKIGSM
+307 YHLVMEHGLKIGSM

-352 EKFTE
+352 EQYTE

-363 GTGNFI
+363 GTGKFV

-379 NSILK
+379 SAILNA
-384 GIRYMAVTEKCDFI
+384 IRYMAVTEKCDFI

-487 DVKKNLVQIRV
+487 DVKKNLVQMRV

-524 PDADLINDIERDEE
+524 PSADLMNDIESNDE

>member
-1 MNSTSEILNTHLPCP
+1 MSTSEILRAHLPCP
-16 DCGSSDALTEYTD
+16 DCGSSDALSEYTD

-34 FSCETHHNH
+34 YSCNALHNSDET
-43 NEEKPKT
+43 EPT
-50 TDHSFISDMTLKP
+50 TKYDDFISDLSLKP

-78 YYYTNYKGQPCQ
+78 YYFTNYKGKPCQ

-97 YGTLVGQKLRFK
+97 NGTLVGQKLRFQ
-109 DKSFAIKGKLSTTFF
+109 DKSFAVKGKLSTTFF

-160 PCGVQSARKVFEA
+160 PCGVQSAKKVFEA
-173 NLKWLEG
+173 NLKWLEA
-180 FDEVVVVFDNDEA
+180 FKEVVVVFDNDDA

-199 EIEGILSPDKLRIA
+199 EIEGILSSEKLRIA
-213 TLKQYKDPNE
+213 VLKQYKDPNE
-223 YYLAD
+223 YYINN

-261 PEEVTGYSLPWA
+261 PEEVTGYSLPWT

-307 YHLVMKHGLKIGSM
+307 YHLVMDHGLKIGSM

-342 VHLSRKGISN
+342 VHLRRKGITN
-352 EKFTE
+352 DQYTE
-357 AFTNTL
+357 AFNHTL
-363 GTGNFI
+363 GTGKFV

-379 NSILK
+379 SSILNA
-384 GIRYMAVTEKCDFI
+384 IRYMAVTEKCDFI

-480 RNQQAES
+480 RNQQADS
-487 DVKKNLVQIRV
+487 DIKKNLVQIRV

-512 LWFNKEKNRLEV
+512 LWFNKERNRLEI
-524 PDADLINDIERDEE
+524 PNADLMNDIESDNE
-538 VPEF
+538 VAEF

>member
-1 MNSTSEILNTHLPCP
+1 MSTSEILRAHLPCP
-16 DCGSSDALTEYTD
+16 DCGSSDALSEYTD

-34 FSCETHHNH
+34 YSCNALHNSNKET
-43 NEEKPKT
+43 T
-50 TDHSFISDMTLKP
+50 TTKYDDFISDMTLKP

-78 YYYTNYKGQPCQ
+78 YYYTTYKGKPCQ

-97 YGTLVGQKLRFK
+97 YGTLIGQKLRFQ
-109 DKSFAIKGKLSTTFF
+109 DKSFATKGKISKTFF
-124 GQQLYNN
+124 GQQLYNR
-131 GVRLIITEG
+131 GSRLIITEG

-160 PCGVQSARKVFEA
+160 PCGAQSAKKVFEA
-173 NLKWLEG
+173 NLKWLEC
-180 FDEVVVVFDNDEA
+180 FDEVVVVFDNDDA
-193 GRKGAK
+193 GRSGAQ

-223 YYLAD
+223 YYIND
-228 KGNELLEALENA
+228 KGNDLLEALENA
-240 KKVTPENIINADTL
+240 KRVTPENIINADTL

-293 GTGIGKSTMIRELG
+293 GTGIGKSTMIREIG
-307 YHLVMKHGLKIGSM
+307 YHLVMEHGLKIGSM

-352 EKFTE
+352 EQYTE
-357 AFTNTL
+357 AFVNTL
-363 GTGNFI
+363 GTGNFV

-379 NSILK
+379 SAILK
-384 GIRYMAVTEKCDFI
+384 AIRYMAVTEKCDFI

-487 DVKKNLVQIRV
+487 DVKKNLVQMRV

-524 PDADLINDIERDEE
+524 PSADLMNDIESNEE

>member
-1 MNSTSEILNTHLPCP
+1 MSTSEILRAHLPCP
-16 DCGSSDALTEYTD
+16 DCGSSDALSEYTD

-34 FSCETHHNH
+34 YSCNALHNSNDNET
-43 NEEKPKT
+43 T
-50 TDHSFISDMTLKP
+50 TKYDDFIRDMELKP
-63 LKARGITESTCRKYQ
+63 LKKRGITESTCRKYQ
-78 YYYTNYKGQPCQ
+78 YYYTTYKGKPCQ

-97 YGTLVGQKLRFK
+97 GGTLIGQKLRFQ
-109 DKSFAIKGKLSTTFF
+109 DKSFATKGKISKTFF
-124 GQQLYNN
+124 GQQLYNR
-131 GVRLIITEG
+131 GSRLIITEG

-160 PCGVQSARKVFEA
+160 PCGVQSAKKVFEA

-180 FDEVVVVFDNDEA
+180 FNEVVVVFDNDDA
-193 GRKGAK
+193 GRKGAQ

-213 TLKQYKDPNE
+213 VLKQYKDPNE
-223 YYLAD
+223 YYIND

-240 KKVTPENIINADTL
+240 KRVTPENIINADTL
-254 LDDLLEE
+254 LDNLLEE
-261 PEEVTGYSLPWA
+261 PEEVTGYGLPWN

-293 GTGIGKSTMIRELG
+293 GTGIGKSTMIREMG
-307 YHLVMKHGLKIGSM
+307 YHLVMEHGLKIGSM

-352 EKFTE
+352 EQFTE

-363 GTGNFI
+363 GTGKFV

-379 NSILK
+379 SAILNA
-384 GIRYMAVTEKCDFI
+384 IRYMAVTEKCDFI

-487 DVKKNLVQIRV
+487 DVKKNLVQMRV

-524 PDADLINDIERDEE
+524 PSADLMNDIESNDE

>member
-1 MNSTSEILNTHLPCP
+1 MSTSEILRAHLPCP
-16 DCGSSDALTEYTD
+16 DCGSSDALSEYTD

-34 FSCETHHNH
+34 YSCNALHNSDET
-43 NEEKPKT
+43 EPT
-50 TDHSFISDMTLKP
+50 TKYDDFISDLSLKP

-78 YYYTNYKGQPCQ
+78 YYFTNYKGKPCQ

-97 YGTLVGQKLRFK
+97 NGTLVGQKLRFQ
-109 DKSFAIKGKLSTTFF
+109 DKSFAVKGKLSATFF

-160 PCGVQSARKVFEA
+160 PCGVQSAKKVFEA

-180 FDEVVVVFDNDEA
+180 FNEVVVVFDNDDA

-199 EIEGILSPDKLRIA
+199 EIEGILSPEKLRIA
-213 TLKQYKDPNE
+213 VLKQYKDPNE
-223 YYLAD
+223 YYIND

-261 PEEVTGYSLPWA
+261 PEEVTGYSLPWT

-307 YHLVMKHGLKIGSM
+307 YHLVMEHGLKIGSM

-337 YLNKP
+337 YLKKP
-342 VHLSRKGISN
+342 VHLSRKGITN
-352 EKFTE
+352 DQYTE
-357 AFTNTL
+357 AFNHTL
-363 GTGNFI
+363 GTGNFV

-379 NSILK
+379 SSILNA
-384 GIRYMAVTEKCDFI
+384 IRYMAVTEKCDFI

-480 RNQQAES
+480 RNQQADS

-512 LWFNKEKNRLEV
+512 LWFNKEKNRLEIPNV
-524 PDADLINDIERDEE
+524 DLMNDIESDNE
-538 VPEF
+538 VAEF

>member
-1 MNSTSEILNTHLPCP
+1 MSTSEILRAHLPCP
-16 DCGSSDALTEYTD
+16 DCGSSDALSEYTD

-34 FSCETHHNH
+34 YSCNALHNSNDNET
-43 NEEKPKT
+43 T
-50 TDHSFISDMTLKP
+50 TKYDDFISDMTLKP

-78 YYYTNYKGQPCQ
+78 YYYTTYKGKPCQ

-97 YGTLVGQKLRFK
+97 NGTLIGQKLRFQ
-109 DKSFAIKGKLSTTFF
+109 DKSFATKGKISKAFF
-124 GQQLYNN
+124 GQQLYNR
-131 GVRLIITEG
+131 GSRLIITEG

-160 PCGVQSARKVFEA
+160 PCGVQSAKKVFEA

-180 FDEVVVVFDNDEA
+180 FNEVVVVFDNDDA
-193 GRKGAK
+193 GRKGAQ

-213 TLKQYKDPNE
+213 VLKQYKDPNE
-223 YYLAD
+223 YYLAE

-240 KKVTPENIINADTL
+240 KRVTPENIINADTL

-261 PEEVTGYSLPWA
+261 PEEVTGYGLPWN
-273 VKADKMI
+273 VKTDKMI

-293 GTGIGKSTMIRELG
+293 GTGIGKSTMIREIG
-307 YHLVMKHGLKIGSM
+307 YHLVMEHGLKIGSM

-352 EKFTE
+352 EQYTE

-363 GTGNFI
+363 GTGKFV

-379 NSILK
+379 SAILNA
-384 GIRYMAVTEKCDFI
+384 IRYMAVTEKCDFI

-487 DVKKNLVQIRV
+487 DVKKNLVQMRV

-524 PDADLINDIERDEE
+524 PSADLMNDIESNDE

>member
-1 MNSTSEILNTHLPCP
+1 MSTSEILRAHLPCP
-16 DCGSSDALTEYTD
+16 DCGSSDALSEYTD

-34 FSCETHHNH
+34 YSCNALHNSNEKET
-43 NEEKPKT
+43 T
-50 TDHSFISDMTLKP
+50 TKYDDFISDMELKP
-63 LKARGITESTCRKYQ
+63 LKKRGITESTCRKYQ
-78 YYYTNYKGQPCQ
+78 YYYTTYKGKPCQ

-97 YGTLVGQKLRFK
+97 SGTQIGQKLRFQ
-109 DKSFAIKGKLSTTFF
+109 DKSFATKGKISKTFF
-124 GQQLYNN
+124 GQQLYNR
-131 GVRLIITEG
+131 GSRLIITEG

-160 PCGVQSARKVFEA
+160 PCGVQSAKKVFEA

-180 FDEVVVVFDNDEA
+180 FNEVVVVFDNDDA
-193 GRKGAK
+193 GRKGAQ

-213 TLKQYKDPNE
+213 VLKQYKDPNE
-223 YYLAD
+223 YYVND

-240 KKVTPENIINADTL
+240 KRVTPENIINADTL

-261 PEEVTGYSLPWA
+261 PEEVTGYGLPWN

-293 GTGIGKSTMIRELG
+293 GTGIGKSTMIREIG
-307 YHLVMKHGLKIGSM
+307 YHLVMEHGLKIGSM

-342 VHLSRKGISN
+342 VHLSRKGITN
-352 EKFTE
+352 DQYTE
-357 AFTNTL
+357 AFNNTL
-363 GTGNFI
+363 GTGKFV

-379 NSILK
+379 SAILNA
-384 GIRYMAVTEKCDFI
+384 IRYMAVTEKCDFI

-487 DVKKNLVQIRV
+487 DVKKNLVQMRV

-524 PDADLINDIERDEE
+524 PSADLMNDIESSEE